1 MQVPRHLAG
10 AQQGGLA
17 SRAGGPFPHD
27 SMGQNRRTCIG
38 RLLRSQPGSCIGCAI
53 ASERAEIAS
62 GTARLTKTNAGRSV
76 PCTAHSFDDGSRE
89 FVGLRRVVR
98 IDREDGEERLRAS
111 LEKDFDDFLRTF
123 STRCSLENIARD
135 LVEHT

>member
-10 AQQGGLA
+10 AQQGGLG
-17 SRAGGPFPHD
+17 SRTGGPFPHD

-38 RLLRSQPGSCIGCAI
+38 RLLRSQLGSCIGCAI

-62 GTARLTKTNAGRSV
+62 GTARLTKTNDGRSV
-76 PCTAHSFDDGSRE
+76 PWTAHSFDDGSRE

-98 IDREDGEERLRAS
+98 IDREDGEERLNEGEPSHVEGAANLPTLKCRKPGALGTDIRA
-111 LEKDFDDFLRTF
+111 
-123 STRCSLENIARD
+123 
-135 LVEHT
+135 